1 MCEGRFRN
9 LRRFILRHTEKII
22 MRKITLLN
30 ARKFWLSL
38 TAIATISTLGA
49 QTDDIS
55 DTTKVDEVVV
65 TALGIKK
72 DKKKLGFAVQEF
84 SGSALTKAK
93 EPNVVNSMVGR
104 VAGLTIGQSA
114 EILGAPSIVLRGSDP
129 RRGQSVLFVV
139 DGIPVNSDAY
149 NLAPDD
155 IDKVTVLKGPAAAAL
170 YGYRGQNGAIVITT
184 KKGTQK
190 GVQV

>member
-93 EPNVVNSMVGR
+93 EPNVVNSMV
-104 VAGLTIGQSA
+104 VAL
-114 EILGAPSIVLRGSDP
+114 LV
-129 RRGQSVLFVV
+129 
-139 DGIPVNSDAY
+139 
-149 NLAPDD
+149 
-155 IDKVTVLKGPAAAAL
+155 
-170 YGYRGQNGAIVITT
+170 
-184 KKGTQK
+184 
-190 GVQV
+190 